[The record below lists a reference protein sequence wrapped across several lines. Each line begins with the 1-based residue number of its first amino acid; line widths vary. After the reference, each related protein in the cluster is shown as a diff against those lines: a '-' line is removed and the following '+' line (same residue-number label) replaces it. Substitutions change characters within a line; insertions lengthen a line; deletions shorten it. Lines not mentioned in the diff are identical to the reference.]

1 MVAKLSWTIYPL
13 HHYPFILLLI
23 KTGKD
28 VTSSATFTS
37 TTHASPSPP
46 SVQVGM
52 ATSSMVVALQH
63 GKQVTKFIT
72 PLGLFLQV
80 LVNILPMHNC
90 IFTMWMM
97 RCVIINAETQTFVD
111 NYFLSFKNAYVNST
125 PSQKFSSMPVKSC
138 IRFIQEILQ
147 FASLQIPKRTTG
159 GTTLRL
165 LMTLLSLLSAMNKM
179 LEMAKTSSSSP
190 VMVDCKESVT
200 FVACTRLYT
209 TSYYFPLVLLDG
221 TLI

>member
-1 MVAKLSWTIYPL
+1 MLSASSAKQNIGSLNVLLVAQLQLCSPAVAMVAKSSWTIYPL
-13 HHYPFILLLI
+13 CHYPFVLFLLI

-28 VTSSATFTS
+28 ITSSATFTS

-52 ATSSMVVALQH
+52 ATSSTVVALQC

-72 PLGLFLQV
+72 LLGLFVQA

-97 RCVIINAETQTFVD
+97 CCTIINAETQTSVN

-125 PSQKFSSMPVKSC
+125 PSQKFSSMPMKSC
-138 IRFIQEILQ
+138 VRFIWEIL
-147 FASLQIPKRTTG
+147 
-159 GTTLRL
+159 
-165 LMTLLSLLSAMNKM
+165 
-179 LEMAKTSSSSP
+179 
-190 VMVDCKESVT
+190 
-200 FVACTRLYT
+200 
-209 TSYYFPLVLLDG
+209 
-221 TLI
+221 